1 MSEPGDVE
9 SLVTDPRLIEERR
22 RQILTAATKLFSQQG
37 YYRTTIQAIAKEA
50 GVSTGLIYQYF
61 RDKDDV
67 LFLTLVTVLDT
78 YEQEIPKDIEG
89 VDDPLERLCRAF
101 YAYCRVVDRL
111 LDATVLAYRSTKSL
125 KAHRQ
130 DVIKDRETA
139 TNRLLEACLEGAV
152 AAGLIR
158 PVNVFLFTYQLVQF
172 CHAWALKQW
181 AFRARYDLDSYVAEG
196 IALLIEPFLTGTG
209 QAVLARLRE
218 ERTVPQ

>member
-1 MSEPGDVE
+1 MTDPGKIE
-9 SLVTDPRLIEERR
+9 SRVSDPRLIEERR

-37 YYRTTIQAIAKEA
+37 YYRTTIQAIARRA

-61 RDKDDV
+61 HDKDDV

-89 VDDPLERLCRAF
+89 VEEPLERLCRAF

-125 KAHRQ
+125 KPHRRH
-130 DVIKDRETA
+130 VIKERETA
-139 TNRLLEACLEGAV
+139 TNRLLEACLE
-152 AAGLIR
+152 AAIAADLIR
-158 PVNVFLFTYQLVQF
+158 PVNVFLFTYQLVHF

-196 IALLIEPFLTGTG
+196 IGLLIEPFLTGTG
-209 QAVLARLRE
+209 RTVLARLRE
-218 ERTVPQ
+218 QRIVPR

>member
-1 MSEPGDVE
+1 MTEPGEVE

-37 YYRTTIQAIAKEA
+37 FHRTTIQAIAKEA

-61 RDKDDV
+61 HDKDDV

-78 YEQEIPKDIEG
+78 YEREIPKAIEG
-89 VDDPLERLCRAF
+89 LEDPLERLCRAF

-125 KAHRQ
+125 KSHRQ
-130 DVIKDRETA
+130 DVIKERETA
-139 TNRLLEACLEGAV
+139 TNKLLETCLE
-152 AAGLIR
+152 AAIAEGLIR
-158 PVNVFLFTYQLVQF
+158 PVNVFLAIYQLVHF

-181 AFRARYDLDSYVAEG
+181 ALRGRYDLDSYVAEG
-196 IALLIEPFLTGTG
+196 IDLLIVPFLTETG
-209 QAVLARLRE
+209 RAGLARLRDRRVIPE
-218 ERTVPQ
+218 